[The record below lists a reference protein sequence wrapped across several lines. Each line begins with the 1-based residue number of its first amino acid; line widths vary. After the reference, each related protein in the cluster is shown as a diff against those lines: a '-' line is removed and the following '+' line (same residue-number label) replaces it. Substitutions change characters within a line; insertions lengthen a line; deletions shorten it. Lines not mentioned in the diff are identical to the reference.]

1 MKKISS
7 VISKDLS
14 FKKKFLLFAI
24 SNNILRFGEFKTKA
38 GRLSPYF
45 FDMGKFSNSKLLY
58 LLGEYYSEALLE
70 AEKKGLNK
78 IDCLFGPAYKGIPL
92 ISSIAVSL
100 YRKNRLIDFAYDRK
114 EEKKH
119 GEKGNLV
126 GNVTGK
132 NVLVIDDVI
141 SAGLSITKSIQ
152 LIKKEGGYPAGA
164 LVALDRMETSPSNS
178 TQNTFNAS
186 KEITLKTG
194 VPFFS
199 ISNIKDLI
207 EVLNEEKCSERKSQI
222 KKLENYLERWGGN
235 T

>member
-7 VISKDLS
+7 VTSKNLS
-14 FKKKFLLFAI
+14 FKKKFLQFAI
-24 SNNILRFGEFKTKA
+24 SNDILRFGEFKTKA

-70 AEKKGLNK
+70 AEKKSLNK

-92 ISSIAVSL
+92 ICSIAISL
-100 YRKNRLIDFAYDRK
+100 NRKNRLIDFAYDRK

>member
-7 VISKDLS
+7 VTSKNLS
-14 FKKKFLLFAI
+14 FKKKFLQSAI
-24 SNNILRFGEFKTKA
+24 SNDILRFGEFKTKA

-70 AEKKGLNK
+70 AEKKSLNK

-92 ISSIAVSL
+92 ICSIAISL
-100 YRKNRLIDFAYDRK
+100 NRKNRLIDFAYDRK

>member
-7 VISKDLS
+7 VTSKNLS
-14 FKKKFLLFAI
+14 FKKKFLQFAI
-24 SNNILRFGEFKTKA
+24 SNDILRFGEFKTKA

-70 AEKKGLNK
+70 AEKKSLNK

-92 ISSIAVSL
+92 ICSIAISL
-100 YRKNRLIDFAYDRK
+100 NRKNRLIDFAYDRK

-222 KKLENYLERWGGN
+222 KKLENYLEQWGGN

>member
-1 MKKISS
+1 MKKTSS
-7 VISKDLS
+7 IISKNLS
-14 FKKKFLLFAI
+14 LKKKFLQFAI
-24 SNNILRFGEFKTKA
+24 SNGILRFGEFKTKA

-70 AEKKGLNK
+70 AEKKSINK

-92 ISSIAVSL
+92 ICSIAISL
-100 YRKNRLIDFAYDRK
+100 NRKNRLIDFAYNRK

-126 GNVTGK
+126 GNVAGK

-152 LIKKEGGYPAGA
+152 IIEEEGGYPVGA
-164 LVALDRMETSPSNS
+164 LVALDRMETAPGDTNKS
-178 TQNTFNAS
+178 TLNAS

-194 VPFFS
+194 VPLLA

-207 EVLNEEKCSERKSQI
+207 EILNEEKCDERKSQL
-222 KKLENYLERWGGN
+222 KMLENYLDRWGGK

>member
-1 MKKISS
+1 MKKTLT
-7 VISKDLS
+7 VTSKNLS
-14 FKKKFLLFAI
+14 FKKKFLKFAI
-24 SNNILRFGEFKTKA
+24 SNDILRFGEFKTKA

-70 AEKKGLNK
+70 AEKKSINK

-92 ISSIAVSL
+92 ICSIAISL
-100 YRKNRLIDFAYDRK
+100 NRKNRLIDFAYNRK

-119 GEKGNLV
+119 GEKGNIV
-126 GNVTGK
+126 GNVAGK

-152 LIKKEGGYPAGA
+152 IIKKEGGYPVGA
-164 LVALDRMETSPSNS
+164 LVALDRMETSPSN
-178 TQNTFNAS
+178 TTKNTLNAS

-207 EVLNEEKCSERKSQI
+207 EVLSEKECGERESQI
-222 KKLENYLERWGGN
+222 KKLKNYLEEWGGK

>member
-70 AEKKGLNK
+70 AEKKSLNK

-92 ISSIAVSL
+92 ICSIAISL
-100 YRKNRLIDFAYDRK
+100 NRKNRLIDFAYDRK